1 MEFLNLFNA
10 DAREPSMEDPK
21 GIRAC
26 IQEMKTRDLEFKLK
40 VDKAQTVPYTVQ
52 IDQLQADGV
61 LLAFQ
66 RPLPPELAKGALFLS
81 NFQMEGQNFQ
91 FPTKF
96 QGRTAYLRYLFSWPE
111 RILKLER
118 RNFPRLPFRPREKAE
133 ASLRDGGV
141 PGVGVS
147 GPILNLSRQGVALR
161 VDRVLRLD
169 NGFRLSVNNSHFPP
183 GKFFGLVRLQDLPG
197 LPRVDLRGFVVHA
210 TDKGGVLLLGLTFQ
224 ETDGEAIR
232 QVEECMKL
240 RAKLQQAKAPVVASP
255 APTGSKKPVVQPAI
269 HVDAPVS
276 WDSPEVLNENPP
288 EGTEDAAA
296 LDQDPLRILLRRT
309 LPLVIKAPNPEA
321 AEPLARWLRERG
333 YLRLTQSAADAHDAD
348 TVVLNTHPGVTPGR
362 NILVVPPPEMWERDL
377 VPLLEKH
384 AYDRN

>member
-1 MEFLNLFNA
+1 LEFLNLFNA
-10 DAREPSMEDPK
+10 DAREPSMEDAK

-66 RPLPPELAKGALFLS
+66 RPLPPELAKGALFLG

-96 QGRTAYLRYLFSWPE
+96 QGRTAYLRYLFTWPE

-118 RNFPRLPFRPREKAE
+118 RNAPRLPFRPREKAE
-133 ASLRDGGV
+133 AGLRDGGV

-147 GPILNLSRQGVALR
+147 GPILNLSRQGVAIR

-183 GKFFGLVRLQDLPG
+183 GKFFDLVRLQGLPG
-197 LPRVDLRGFVVHA
+197 LSKVDFRGFVVHA
-210 TDKGGVLLLGLTFQ
+210 TDKGGILMLGLTFQ
-224 ETDGEAIR
+224 ETEGEAIR
-232 QVEECMKL
+232 MVEECLKL
-240 RAKLQQAKAPVVASP
+240 RLKLQQAKAPSGAEP
-255 APTGSKKPVVQPAI
+255 ATPGSKKAGGSPSVPKE
-269 HVDAPVS
+269 APIS
-276 WDSPEVLNENPP
+276 WDSPEVWNENPP
-288 EGTEDAAA
+288 ESTEEAAS

-309 LPLVIKAPNPEA
+309 LPLVIEAPSPEA
-321 AEPLARWLRERG
+321 AEPLTRWLRERG
-333 YLRLTQSAADAHDAD
+333 YLRLTQSATDSHDAD
-348 TVVLNTHPGVTPGR
+348 TVVLNTRPGVAPGR
-362 NILVVPPPEMWERDL
+362 NTLVVPPPEMWERDL
-377 VPLLEKH
+377 VPQLEKL
-384 AYDRN
+384 AFERT